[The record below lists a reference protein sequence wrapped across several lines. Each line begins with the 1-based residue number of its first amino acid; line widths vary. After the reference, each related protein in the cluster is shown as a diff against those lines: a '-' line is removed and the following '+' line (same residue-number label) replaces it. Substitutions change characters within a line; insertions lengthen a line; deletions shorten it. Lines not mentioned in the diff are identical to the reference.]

1 MAQQTEELTIR
12 LSKYEKR
19 VSELEEQSLK
29 HNDLHERM
37 KSRIKQMTIEMEE
50 KNENV
55 IVLLFYVNN
64 SLIVCLFSFN

>member
-1 MAQQTEELTIR
+1 MNQQTEELTIR

-55 IVLLFYVNN
+55 IILLY
-64 SLIVCLFSFN
+64 

>member
-1 MAQQTEELTIR
+1 LAQQTEELTIR